1 MCISLSLCPIIN
13 MSNPKKNFR
22 CIYIYTYKSNLIG
35 NFISCISC
43 CHRDDCTVSLS
54 HTSGGRIAGGLLAK
68 AGTPSSGFCTLIIK
82 LMSNDQ
88 KYMRSTVW
96 FIETTNSFYFIVLK
110 IPIKTTPNH
119 RPDLTPRA
127 KPDQANHWWQCR
139 RQSKLEGTTG
149 CNSLSKRRGGAW
161 SQPHGSPWIPME
173 RLPLTIP
180 KTHDSRWI
188 RLDGVGLFTFNCG
201 PVGPEHPVR
210 PQHAST
216 CVTQFQAR

>member
-1 MCISLSLCPIIN
+1 MYIYTHVLYIIYICVYISLSV
-13 MSNPKKNFR
+13 SNHQYVQSKKELQVY
-22 CIYIYTYKSNLIG
+22 IYIYTYKSNLIG

-68 AGTPSSGFCTLIIK
+68 NGTPSSGFCTLIIK

-127 KPDQANHWWQCR
+127 KPDQANHW
-139 RQSKLEGTTG
+139 
-149 CNSLSKRRGGAW
+149 
-161 SQPHGSPWIPME
+161 
-173 RLPLTIP
+173 
-180 KTHDSRWI
+180 
-188 RLDGVGLFTFNCG
+188 
-201 PVGPEHPVR
+201 
-210 PQHAST
+210 
-216 CVTQFQAR
+216 